1 MDISAW
7 WVLAAFFVGGYMGA
21 LLVALIT
28 MAASDGGSPAENVDG
43 PGSVATH
50 GRGAARWSV

>member
-1 MDISAW
+1 MDISGW

-21 LLVALIT
+21 LLVALMT

-43 PGSVATH
+43 SGNVAAN
-50 GRGAARWSV
+50 GGGAARWSV